1 MAQTAVLTLGRKK
14 REMQGAPERTGDG
27 VVTYAELVCE
37 EQRRRSKLFSFDQR
51 VLEEPSTFLILCC
64 TIFLTSARAT
74 VR

>member
-1 MAQTAVLTLGRKK
+1 MAPHLARARYEEPFGFFPT
-14 REMQGAPERTGDG
+14 
-27 VVTYAELVCE
+27 
-37 EQRRRSKLFSFDQR
+37 EQRCNPPLFFVDYR